1 VGATLDEIHS
11 RRLYKPKYKN
21 FKTYLQERWG
31 ISRAHGYRLMA
42 AAKVAE
48 MSPTGDKP
56 ANEHQAR
63 KRNAKTKV
71 TAARSETASKVI
83 IDLDAEFK
91 TFTELVSRWE
101 KGLAKEDSRRLLQRV
116 ERWFPEEPIHDRA
129 RREKRIDSVSQGASQ
144 IAGGRARRPTLQN
157 RDCWAG
163 LICRERP
170 EAARWS
176 RREHGQPCGA
186 VPKRASRP

>member
-1 VGATLDEIHS
+1 MDKSINSGSDPDKNQNTQHRSLAELEGIVRTGLETYQEGGSALDEIHEHK
-11 RRLYKPKYKN
+11 LYRELKYKN

-31 ISRAHGYRLMA
+31 ISRAHAYRLIN

-48 MSPTGDKP
+48 MSPTGDKS

-91 TFTELVSRWE
+91 PFTELVSRWE
-101 KGLAKEDSRRLLQRV
+101 KGLAKEDSRRLL
-116 ERWFPEEPIHDRA
+116 
-129 RREKRIDSVSQGASQ
+129 
-144 IAGGRARRPTLQN
+144 
-157 RDCWAG
+157 
-163 LICRERP
+163 
-170 EAARWS
+170 
-176 RREHGQPCGA
+176 
-186 VPKRASRP
+186 